1 MTERR
6 PLITMNTAQDFLARV
21 AARDED
27 AVAEFYHTYADAI
40 FRFIRRRLNAPRE
53 DAEELTLDTFLS
65 AIQLARTFEG
75 RSSVFVWLCGIAK
88 MRIARYVRDHSR
100 LKQIPPDR
108 LVYHDEN
115 TLRLFQEAAMS
126 VDFPEQV
133 LERAEA
139 QQLVRVMMNAL
150 SEDEREA
157 LLLHYVEQMS
167 TVEIAEILHRSEKAV
182 RNLLTRAKQKALQR
196 AEAWR
201 RQQAYE

>member
-6 PLITMNTAQDFLARV
+6 PLITINAAQGLLARV

-27 AVAEFYHTYADAI
+27 AVAEFYHTYADAV
-40 FRFIRRRLNAPRE
+40 FRFIRRRINAPRE

-100 LKQIPPDR
+100 LKQIPPNR
-108 LVYHDEN
+108 LIYHDEE

-126 VDFPEQV
+126 VDFPQEI
-133 LERAEA
+133 LERVEA
-139 QQLVRVMMNAL
+139 QQLVRVMMNSL

-167 TVEIAEILHRSEKAV
+167 IAEIAEMLHRSEKGV
-182 RNLLTRAKQKALQR
+182 RNLLSRAKHKALQR

-201 RQQAYE
+201 QRQAYE